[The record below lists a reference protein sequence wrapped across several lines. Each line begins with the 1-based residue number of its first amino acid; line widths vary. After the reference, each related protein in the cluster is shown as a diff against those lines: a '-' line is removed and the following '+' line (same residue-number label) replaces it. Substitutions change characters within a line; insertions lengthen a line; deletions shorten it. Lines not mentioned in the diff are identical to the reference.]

1 MYYSNSQIYLKITF
15 KYICFRVK
23 KKKKAGFFF
32 KLKPLLFFF
41 TD

>member
-23 KKKKAGFFF
+23 KKKAGFFF